1 MTVLLVDIT
10 PQSNDIAIR
19 SRPNKGSDVELTN
32 SDLYNAIGKGKFECH
47 GLTLCVKPYQDFE
60 NRNYNRRVSKL
71 DIFSL
76 LALSLPTSTLTA
88 CILSYVCTNASGW
101 DAVFPSVDTVHIV
114 WKLTIWIT
122 LATVVVHEQSHFW
135 RSGQIEVEV
144 SIIDCTSFE
153 NTDPSL
159 EIKAEAKDPN
169 IDQRPKKDCADNVEV
184 TSANTME
191 TYPPNED
198 QMQQQV
204 ISNEGEVYS
213 TKIKD
218 DSSTSTKLE
227 DKFQHQES
235 SPPDLPS
242 PCPDESTTTIP
253 TASSEDTVPFRFIR
267 ATKGDLEAAKVRY
280 NSTLKWRQ
288 EIGMDTILQEPH
300 KKFDAIK
307 ANYPHFFHLRG
318 KKNECCY
325 FEKPAK
331 MNLKRLKQE
340 GIKMDDLLRHYALCC
355 EYMWTKIESGED
367 GRSIYVIDL
376 EGIGF
381 RDFAGEVVDFTKRA
395 SSFTAEHYP
404 ERSGSIFVINVPSWF
419 SIIWSVVKPMVD
431 EVTKEK
437 ISILKVGKDA
447 ITKALAEKIPMKNIP
462 PEYGGESVS
471 LGCSPEEDMF
481 RKHFAHLNEQVKLND
496 NIG

>member
-144 SIIDCTSFE
+144 SIIDSTSFE

-204 ISNEGEVYS
+204 ISKEGEVYS

-300 KKFDAIK
+300 KNFDAIK

-331 MNLKRLKQE
+331 MNLKHLKQE

-395 SSFTAEHYP
+395 SFFTAEHYP